1 MQMIKVFGLMT
12 GLTVLLVAFGS
23 YFGGTNGAVVFFVMA
38 AVMNFGMFWFSD
50 KAVLRM
56 YRAREVGPQD
66 APELYGMVDRLRR
79 RAEHRAGDRL
89 RERAGLPMPT
99 VAIAPSEQP
108 NAFATGRS
116 PQRAVVCVT
125 AGILRA
131 LPPRELEGVIAHEL
145 AHIQHR
151 HMLVGTVAAT
161 MAGAIAMLASI
172 ARWGLIFGGFGG
184 RDDRDQNPI
193 ALLVMVIVAP
203 LAAAIV
209 QMAISRQN
217 EFQADA
223 TAARITGDPE
233 GLAGA
238 LQRLEANARR
248 IPMDV
253 NPAAAQLAIVNPLA
267 GVRGQAF
274 LGLFRTHPPTE
285 ARVAKLRE
293 LRI

>member
-1 MQMIKVFGLMT
+1 MEMKSMQMIKVFGLMT

-23 YFGGTNGAVVFFVMA
+23 YLGGSNGAVLFFVMA
-38 AVMNFGMFWFSD
+38 AVMNFGMYWFSD
-50 KAVLRM
+50 RAVLKM
-56 YRAREVGPQD
+56 YKARVVGPAD
-66 APELYGMVDRLRR
+66 APDLYGMVDRLRQS
-79 RAEHRAGDRL
+79 AD
-89 RERAGLPMPT
+89 LPMPT

-108 NAFATGRS
+108 NAFATGRNPS
-116 PQRAVVCVT
+116 HAVVCMT
-125 AGILRA
+125 SGILRT
-131 LPPRELEGVIAHEL
+131 LSQRELEGVIAHEL
-145 AHIQHR
+145 AHIKHR

-161 MAGAIAMLASI
+161 MAGAVTMLASI
-172 ARWGLIFGGFGG
+172 ARWGLILGGFGG
-184 RDDRDQNPI
+184 RDGQDRNPF
-193 ALLVMVIVAP
+193 AMLVMLIVAP

-223 TAARITGDPE
+223 SAARITGDPG
-233 GLAGA
+233 GLASA
-238 LQRLEANARR
+238 LQRLEAGAKR

-285 ARVAKLRE
+285 ARIERLRAIR
-293 LRI
+293 L